1 MTIKAEMA
9 DSPLPDRLD
18 RRNAQARHD
27 RWALEMDRALF
38 AVAPAPVRQPGAY
51 AWQSPSESPTL
62 ARTAAHDIVRH
73 AAPGHAGFAHA
84 RDEDRAE
91 SVQPEG
97 PAAVIA
103 ASNAVALRE
112 AGTGMDASAEPATIP
127 PTAALA
133 PTAPPAPTAA
143 PAPAAAT
150 ALAAGPMS
158 AVRGAALPSATPAA
172 TGSAG
177 PSASAADT
185 APPQPVFTTSGVPQS
200 GNGGVITAPGTPL
213 AGISGTDA
221 ASLQTAIAATP
232 PSALDQAA
240 SFSVPET
247 AASSR
252 LLAAGNGAAPFAA
265 LPAGEA
271 RAADA
276 SDEEGPGSAGVGTGI
291 DGESGEEYAQRLLH
305 LYEHDGDVQAWIRD
319 AELQPTQARAVAQAL
334 AMQLAVQGTRLATLT
349 INGRAVE
356 LSAEPGHSNPVTDLF
371 DQRLTDAAAASSPDQ
386 GDSPT

>member
-1 MTIKAEMA
+1 MNIKAEMA

-97 PAAVIA
+97 PAAVVA

-112 AGTGMDASAEPATIP
+112 AGTGTDASAEPATIP
-127 PTAALA
+127 PTAA
-133 PTAPPAPTAA
+133 
-143 PAPAAAT
+143 PAPAAA
-150 ALAAGPMS
+150 AAPAAGPMS
-158 AVRGAALPSATPAA
+158 AARGAALPSATPPVA
-172 TGSAG
+172 GSAG
-177 PSASAADT
+177 PSASAAGT
-185 APPQPVFTTSGVPQS
+185 APPQPVFTTSGVPQW
-200 GNGGVITAPGTPL
+200 GNGGVITATGTPL
-213 AGISGTDA
+213 AGIGGTDA
-221 ASLQTAIAATP
+221 ASLRTAIAAAS

-247 AASSR
+247 AAGSR
-252 LLAAGNGAAPFAA
+252 LLAAGNGAAPFAS
-265 LPAGEA
+265 LPAGA
-271 RAADA
+271 DRAADA
-276 SDEEGPGSAGVGTGI
+276 SDEEGPRSAGIGTGI

-356 LSAEPGHSNPVTDLF
+356 FSAERGQSNPVTDLF